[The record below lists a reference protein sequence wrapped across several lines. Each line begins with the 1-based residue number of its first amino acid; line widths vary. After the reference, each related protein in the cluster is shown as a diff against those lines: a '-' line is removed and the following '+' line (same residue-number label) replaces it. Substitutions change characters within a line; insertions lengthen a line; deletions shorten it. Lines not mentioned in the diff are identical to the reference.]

1 MEAPATVSTP
11 EYEPPVIR
19 QRRVRKNPREAVT
32 LDAHRQHCDCS
43 SESQCLATC
52 GPPCVV
58 EISRSPLAEYA
69 DCEPPQP
76 ESFNCLPSS
85 PKFEFRRSLKA
96 QAQWWASPGGASCPG
111 GAMRDDSPLAEN
123 RSPGV
128 RRSLSHEIWEP
139 GMRCE
144 RPLAHVIPLTHASL
158 KEHEKMWA
166 R

>member
-76 ESFNCLPSS
+76 VGRPGDVDAT
-85 PKFEFRRSLKA
+85 KRA
-96 QAQWWASPGGASCPG
+96 QQ
-111 GAMRDDSPLAEN
+111 E
-123 RSPGV
+123 
-128 RRSLSHEIWEP
+128 
-139 GMRCE
+139 
-144 RPLAHVIPLTHASL
+144 ASL
-158 KEHEKMWA
+158 LWNVDFSK
-166 R
+166 